1 MTKLIRYNT
10 SIFVTFILQY
20 PFERAEKFNKQIRN
34 LGLTPDGES
43 YLDQFRTLIT
53 QIGEYAVYIFL

>member
-1 MTKLIRYNT
+1 M
-10 SIFVTFILQY
+10 TFILQY

-53 QIGEYAVYIFL
+53 QIGEYAVYIYI